1 MTTVEAA
8 ASLFGS
14 DDSTPDP
21 FASLGAPEET
31 DNGNG
36 SITNSD
42 YWLESSSANSPPP
55 PNLPSTAEVAGTHGS
70 AQASYSIPATNGG
83 INYYDENYSHGH
95 GWQDT
100 QVNGNSYGGQ
110 QADTW
115 SSGEW
120 NLVNKVAYM
129 VLVVP
134 SSCI

>member
-21 FASLGAPEET
+21 FASLGAPEEI

-42 YWLESSSANSPPP
+42 YWLESSSANSLPP
-55 PNLPSTAEVAGTHGS
+55 PNLLSTAGVAGTHGS
-70 AQASYSIPATNGG
+70 TQKSYSMPAANGG
-83 INYYDENYSHGH
+83 INYYDENYSHGQ

-100 QVNGNSYGGQ
+100 QVNGNGYGEP
-110 QADTW
+110 QADAW

-120 NLVNKVAYM
+120 KLVNKVA
-129 VLVVP
+129 
-134 SSCI
+134 